1 MRREFQKVVSIF
13 SPIFKNVLG
22 IIIFLGGFSRFVLGS
37 FVWVQPVPVKKK
49 LYHVVYHLGRF
60 CCNTFPFSAVLCGI
74 FSHVPEKKERRE
86 GKSVSPRK
94 MRVIP
99 GINPFF
105 YDKSR

>member
-1 MRREFQKVVSIF
+1 M
-13 SPIFKNVLG
+13 LG

-74 FSHVPEKKERRE
+74 FSHVPEKMSGARVKVYHPEKCGLFRE
-86 GKSVSPRK
+86 
-94 MRVIP
+94 
-99 GINPFF
+99 
-105 YDKSR
+105 